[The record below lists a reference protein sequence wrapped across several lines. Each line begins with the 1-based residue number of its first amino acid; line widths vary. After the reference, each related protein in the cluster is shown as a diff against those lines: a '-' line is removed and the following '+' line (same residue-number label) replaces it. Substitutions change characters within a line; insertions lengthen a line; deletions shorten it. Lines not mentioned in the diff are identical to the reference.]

1 MLVLDVCGARDFG
14 GERGTVFGE
23 ILHACVCPDLHAT
36 SVAGFVLPERSET
49 LMRCVSFAR
58 GVRVDIESVSS
69 RESAQ
74 RWGEERSGLLCCIPT
89 TRIFSLPK

>member
-1 MLVLDVCGARDFG
+1 MFAGHG
-14 GERGTVFGE
+14 
-23 ILHACVCPDLHAT
+23 ILAGSEGPYLGKFCMHVCPGLHAT

-74 RWGEERSGLLCCIPT
+74 RWGEEALWLVMLYT
-89 TRIFSLPK
+89 YDANIFAS

>member
-14 GERGTVFGE
+14 GERGSVFGE

-49 LMRCVSFAR
+49 LMRCVLFAR
-58 GVRVDIESVSS
+58 GVHVDVESVSS

-74 RWGEERSGLLCCIPT
+74 RWGEEALWLVMQYTYDANILAS
-89 TRIFSLPK
+89 